1 MGKAKTTIYV
11 DQEVIRAA
19 RIWAARTGRRDSE
32 VIEEALR
39 SYLGIGL
46 LQSIWADSDLAET
59 EAMKLAYEELHAS
72 RK

>member
-1 MGKAKTTIYV
+1 MAKAKTTIYV

-39 SYLGIGL
+39 SYLGVGV
-46 LQSIWADSDLAET
+46 LQSIWANSDLAED
-59 EAMKLAYEELHAS
+59 EALQLVYEELHAS